1 MSIILSK
8 ELLSELNQCRTNPRR
23 YSAKLTNILKFYKG
37 NSYEKP
43 GKNLIETKEGSS
55 NVASLIKYLKTIRPS
70 PPLKWSPALYEVA
83 KAQVEA
89 HGPQG
94 LINSTANK
102 DELMEMINY
111 YCKCSGQIGENIDYS
126 NDTPEDIV
134 MSLLIDDGCF
144 ARYKRLNIM
153 KKDHRYVGAAI
164 GHHAIYGH
172 MCSMIFA
179 ETVFD
184 DNETEGVSNMTMDL
198 EEIKDMKVRGNDPK
212 SDASQTLD
220 FSQANI
226 FINKSEIDDNSYQE
240 SVYRKNTP
248 TIGGSTEENKGKIFT
263 EPENQHKGFF
273 EQSEDSES
281 ILKDFHKELALVIEE
296 PSYFSN
302 DNSLKLEYS
311 NEISNLSVFRKDPTT
326 AINGSNMQAIPEET
340 DIVSLSLSQTEMA
353 DESPEPVIKSMP
365 KTKPPLNPKSKE
377 KKDEFVV
384 SNFERSELSKDAVV
398 EIKELFDLYDTS
410 GSGFLDAN
418 ALKAM
423 KEQLSEG
430 SGSGVVQV
438 IMNIEHEA
446 AGTLNFENFVD
457 MYVEK
462 MGNSVSKQESL
473 SLLKN
478 ATSKNSTSKTYSQAK
493 KFDPTLYMRAE
504 FSKKD
509 VLDIK
514 QAFDMFD
521 RDNTGTISPSDM
533 KLYLKKQGLES
544 KNPTI
549 FHMINNLKTDDLEK
563 VNFGEFLD
571 LLASEGVDY
580 NSAEEIQKLFSI
592 FDVDKTGFI
601 ELSNL
606 RRIVKEVG
614 ESLEEADIIELLRKS
629 DLDGDGRVSFQDLY
643 NIMNKRIF

>member
-43 GKNLIETKEGSS
+43 GKNPIITKEGSS
-55 NVASLIKYLKTIRPS
+55 NVVSLIKYLKTIRPS

-83 KAQVEA
+83 KDIVED

-94 LINSTANK
+94 LINPTTNK
-102 DELMEMINY
+102 DELMEKINY
-111 YCKCSGQIGENIDYS
+111 YCKCSGHIGENIDYS

-134 MSLLIDDGCF
+134 MSLLIDDGCY

-153 KKDHRYVGAAI
+153 KKDHRFIGAAI
-164 GHHAIYGH
+164 GFHAIYEH

-179 ETVFD
+179 ETIID
-184 DNETEGVSNMTMDL
+184 DNETEGISNLTLDL
-198 EEIKDMKVRGNDPK
+198 EEIKDMRVRGNEPK
-212 SDASQTLD
+212 SEVSKTLD
-220 FSQANI
+220 FSQAEI

-240 SVYRKNTP
+240 SLYRKNNL
-248 TIGGSTEENKGKIFT
+248 IIKGSTEENKGKNFID
-263 EPENQHKGFF
+263 PETQQKSLF
-273 EQSEDSES
+273 EQSDDSEW

-296 PSYFSN
+296 PSYFPH

-311 NEISNLSVFRKDPTT
+311 NEISNLSVFQKDLTK
-326 AINGSNMQAIPEET
+326 AVNSINMQAIPEET
-340 DIVSLSLSQTEMA
+340 DIISLSLSQTEII
-353 DESPEPVIKSMP
+353 DETPEPAIKSMP

-423 KEQLSEG
+423 KG
-430 SGSGVVQV
+430 TVVGREWVRSVQM
-438 IMNIEHEA
+438 IMNIEPEA

-457 MYVEK
+457 LYVEK
-462 MGNSVSKQESL
+462 LGNSVSKQESL
-473 SLLKN
+473 SLQKN
-478 ATSKNSTSKTYSQAK
+478 VMSKNSTSKTYSQVK
-493 KFDPTLYMRAE
+493 KFDPTLYMRPE
-504 FSKKD
+504 FSRKD

-544 KNPTI
+544 ENPTV

-580 NSAEEIQKLFSI
+580 NSVEEIQKLFSI

-614 ESLEEADIIELLRKS
+614 EALEEADIIELLRKS
-629 DLDGDGRVSFQDLY
+629 DLDGDGRVNFQDLY

>member
-8 ELLSELNQCRTNPRR
+8 EILSELNQCRTNPRR
-23 YSAKLTNILKFYKG
+23 YSAKLTNILKFYTG
-37 NSYEKP
+37 NTYEKP
-43 GKNLIETKEGSS
+43 GKNPIETKEGSS
-55 NVASLIKYLKTIRPS
+55 NVISLIKYLKTVRPS
-70 PPLKWSPALYEVA
+70 PPLKWSPALYEAA
-83 KAQVEA
+83 KAQVES

-94 LINSTANK
+94 LINTTTSK
-102 DELMEMINY
+102 DELIESLNY

-153 KKDHRYVGAAI
+153 KKDHRFVGAAI
-164 GHHAIYGH
+164 GPHAIYGH
-172 MCSMIFA
+172 MCTMIFA

-198 EEIKDMKVRGNDPK
+198 DEIKDMRIRGNEPK
-212 SDASQTLD
+212 SEISQTLD
-220 FSQANI
+220 FSQAEI
-226 FINKSEIDDNSYQE
+226 FINKCDISDNSYQE
-240 SVYRKNTP
+240 SLSKKNTQS
-248 TIGGSTEENKGKIFT
+248 IGGLSEENKR
-263 EPENQHKGFF
+263 ENQQKGFF
-273 EQSEDSES
+273 NQSDDSES
-281 ILKDFHKELALVIEE
+281 VSKDFHKELALVIEE
-296 PSYFSN
+296 PSYFSH
-302 DNSLKLEYS
+302 DSLKLEYT
-311 NEISNLSVFRKDPTT
+311 NEISNLSVFQKDPTT
-326 AINGSNMQAIPEET
+326 IVNRNNMQDIPEES
-340 DIVSLSLSQTEMA
+340 DIVSLSLSKTEIV
-353 DESPEPVIKSMP
+353 DESPEPVIKYMP
-365 KTKPPLNPKSKE
+365 KSKPPLNPKSKE

-398 EIKELFDLYDTS
+398 EIKDLFDLYDTS

-438 IMNIEHEA
+438 IMNIEPEA

-457 MYVEK
+457 LYVKEL
-462 MGNSVSKQESL
+462 GNSVSKQESL

-478 ATSKNSTSKTYSQAK
+478 TTSKNSMYSQVK
-493 KFDPTLYMRAE
+493 KFDPTLYMRPE
-504 FSKKD
+504 FSRKD

-544 KNPTI
+544 KNPTV

-614 ESLEEADIIELLRKS
+614 EALEEADIIELLRKS